1 MRIEPGGGISVDAH
15 PYNLT
20 FATHSLRPVPNRFLR
35 LLMLWLVIALQ
46 AMTPFVH
53 AHAGSA
59 QASHA
64 SWLHGHAGVP
74 GDVAYHLAENREQG
88 TEIEVAQGIRSLR
101 QAVLFVADAD
111 ASYPAPALPPSAA
124 RAARPGPAWLDV
136 APLQAVLPD
145 HALPHALAPPRR

>member
-1 MRIEPGGGISVDAH
+1 
-15 PYNLT
+15 
-20 FATHSLRPVPNRFLR
+20 
-35 LLMLWLVIALQ
+35 MLWLVIALQ

-53 AHAGSA
+53 AHAGPM

-64 SWLHGHAGVP
+64 GGLHGHAGTP

-88 TEIEVAQGIRSLR
+88 AEIEVAQGMPSLR

-111 ASYPAPALPPSAA
+111 ASYPVPALPPSAA